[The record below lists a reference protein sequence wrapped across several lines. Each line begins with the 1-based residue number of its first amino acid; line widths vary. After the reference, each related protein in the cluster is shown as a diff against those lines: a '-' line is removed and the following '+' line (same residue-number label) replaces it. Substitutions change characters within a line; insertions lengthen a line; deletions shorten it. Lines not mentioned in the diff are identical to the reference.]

1 MRMWRALFI
10 ALALFVA
17 LFGAF
22 YFLGSHA
29 GGQPSG
35 VLSATAWQRMASPG
49 ALSQAHTFLEHNCAA
64 CHTAVEGVKAS
75 NCIVCHAN
83 NESLLQRQPTAFHAD
98 VSSCRECHRE
108 HRGVHERPA
117 LMDHAA
123 LSRIGLRQLRSN
135 PDPETEDRLAGAHFL
150 HWINQQDGK
159 ATPGQGPTDLTPQ
172 EMILNCA
179 ACHGN
184 KDRHFGLFGQ
194 DCAECHG
201 SVAWTIPEFRHPP
214 PTSLDCVQCHQAPPS
229 HYMMHFQMISAKVA
243 RKPHAQVNQCY
254 ECHQTTSWNDIKGVG
269 FYKHH

>member
-1 MRMWRALFI
+1 MKLWHFLFFALV
-10 ALALFVA
+10 LFVVSFA
-17 LFGAF
+17 AF
-22 YFLGSHA
+22 YWLRSHP
-29 GGQPSG
+29 GGERSG
-35 VLSATAWQRMASPG
+35 VLSTTAWQRLASPG
-49 ALSQAHTFLEHNCAA
+49 ELSQAHAFLEHNCAA
-64 CHTAVEGVKAS
+64 CHTSVKGVEAA

-83 NESLLQRQPTAFHAD
+83 NESLLQRQPTAFHAN

-108 HRGVHERPA
+108 HRGVHQEPA

-123 LSRIGLRQLRSN
+123 LSRIGLRQLQSN
-135 PDPETEDRLAGAHFL
+135 PDPETEDRLDAAHFL
-150 HWINQQDGK
+150 HWINQQGGK
-159 ATPGQGPTDLTPQ
+159 LTSTQGRTGLTPQ

-184 KDRHFGLFGQ
+184 EDRHFGLFGQ

-229 HYMMHFQMISAKVA
+229 HYMMHFQMISMTTAGVEKA
-243 RKPHAQVNQCY
+243 EVNQCFL
-254 ECHQTTSWNDIKGVG
+254 CHQTTSWNDIKGVG